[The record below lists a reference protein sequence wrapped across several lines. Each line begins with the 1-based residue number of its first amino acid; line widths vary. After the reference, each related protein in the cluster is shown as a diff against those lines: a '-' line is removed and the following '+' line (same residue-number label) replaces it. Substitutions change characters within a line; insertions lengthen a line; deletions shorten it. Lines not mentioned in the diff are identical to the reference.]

1 MNHQKRY
8 LFLIPLFIVLIVPIL
23 IFSKLYNPRIENII
37 QIEPTLDNFK
47 VIEYYKKEYS
57 NNEIIAKLEI
67 PNLFNILI
75 TQSKDNEYYLNH
87 SISKKSDKKG
97 TEFMDYRVNINSKQ
111 INIYGHN
118 SQTYNLPFRKIE
130 KYLDKKFFDEN
141 KYIILS
147 DDNYKSVY
155 QILLIKE
162 ISDDFEHMK
171 IDINNKNVVNHLD
184 KLKENSIHYRELI
197 YNSNTSILV
206 LQTCSYNNQ
215 DSYYI
220 IVAIK
225 EEWNSSFIYMI

>member
-23 IFSKLYNPRIENII
+23 IFSKLYNSRIENII
-37 QIEPTLDNFK
+37 QVEPTLDNFK

-162 ISDDFEHMK
+162 ISDDFEH
-171 IDINNKNVVNHLD
+171 IL
-184 KLKENSIHYRELI
+184 SI
-197 YNSNTSILV
+197 
-206 LQTCSYNNQ
+206 
-215 DSYYI
+215 
-220 IVAIK
+220 
-225 EEWNSSFIYMI
+225 

>member
-1 MNHQKRY
+1 MHHQKRY
-8 LFLIPLFIVLIVPIL
+8 LFLIPLIL
-23 IFSKLYNPRIENII
+23 ILFTTIFIFSGLFNPQNENII
-37 QIEPTLDNFK
+37 QVEPTINNFK

-57 NNEIIAKLEI
+57 NDEIIAKLEI
-67 PNLFNILI
+67 PNLFNTLI

-87 SISKKSDKKG
+87 SISKKHDKKG

-118 SQTYNLPFRKIE
+118 SQTYNLPFKKLE
-130 KYLDKKFFDEN
+130 KYLDKNFFDEN
-141 KYIILS
+141 KYINLS
-147 DDNYKSVY
+147 DDNNKSVY

-162 ISDDFEHMK
+162 ISDDYEHMK
-171 IDINNKNVVNHLD
+171 IDINEKNVVNHLN
-184 KLKENSIHYRELI
+184 KLKENSIHYRELT
-197 YNSNTSILV
+197 YNSNTDILI

-225 EEWNSSFIYMI
+225 EE

>member
-23 IFSKLYNPRIENII
+23 IFSKLYNSRIENII
-37 QIEPTLDNFK
+37 QVEPTLDNFK

>member
-1 MNHQKRY
+1 MHHQKRY
-8 LFLIPLFIVLIVPIL
+8 LFLIPLIL
-23 IFSKLYNPRIENII
+23 ILFTTIFIFSGLFNPQNENII
-37 QIEPTLDNFK
+37 QVEPTINNFK

-57 NNEIIAKLEI
+57 NDEIIAKLEI
-67 PNLFNILI
+67 PNLFNTLI

-87 SISKKSDKKG
+87 SISKKHDKKG

-118 SQTYNLPFRKIE
+118 SQTYNLPFKKLE
-130 KYLDKKFFDEN
+130 KYLDKNFFDEN
-141 KYIILS
+141 KYINLS
-147 DDNYKSVY
+147 DDNNKSVY

-162 ISDDFEHMK
+162 ISDDYEHMK
-171 IDINNKNVVNHLD
+171 IDINEKNVVNHLN
-184 KLKENSIHYRELI
+184 KLKENSIHYRELT
-197 YNSNTSILV
+197 YNSNTDILV

-225 EEWNSSFIYMI
+225 EE

>member
-1 MNHQKRY
+1 MHHQKRY
-8 LFLIPLFIVLIVPIL
+8 LFLIPLILILIVTIF
-23 IFSKLYNPRIENII
+23 IFSGLFNPQNENII
-37 QIEPTLDNFK
+37 QVEPTINNFK
-47 VIEYYKKEYS
+47 VIEYYKKEYL
-57 NNEIIAKLEI
+57 NDEIIAKLEI
-67 PNLFNILI
+67 PNLFDILI

-118 SQTYNLPFRKIE
+118 SQTYNLPFRKLE
-130 KYLDKKFFDEN
+130 KYLDKNFFEEN
-141 KYIILS
+141 KYINLS
-147 DDNYKSVY
+147 DDNNKSVY

-162 ISDDFEHMK
+162 ISDDYEHMK
-171 IDINNKNVVNHLD
+171 IDINEKNVVNHLN
-184 KLKENSIHYRELI
+184 KLKENSIHYRELT
-197 YNSNTSILV
+197 YNSNTDILV

-225 EEWNSSFIYMI
+225 EE

>member
-23 IFSKLYNPRIENII
+23 IFSKLYNSRIENII
-37 QIEPTLDNFK
+37 QVEPTLDNFK

-225 EEWNSSFIYMI
+225 EE